1 MGMLILFSIEI
12 SLLKIQHFAVVNII
26 FFPSKKGCHIYGS
39 YGLKARTK
47 HGVVSVYAPVSTW
60 TLNGQLYIVN
70 RYTGNKS
77 RFF

>member
-1 MGMLILFSIEI
+1 MLILFSIEI

-47 HGVVSVYAPVSTW
+47 HGVVSVYAPVST
-60 TLNGQLYIVN
+60 
-70 RYTGNKS
+70 
-77 RFF
+77 